1 MRAII
6 LATLAAL
13 IAANPAMAERRL
25 PTQVVSLPPATQ
37 ILAAP
42 AKSPIETIV
51 VEAPRLIETITVT
64 AIRPIEEIVV
74 VAPRLRAGSGS
85 TALPAGVTPVSAT
98 IVE

>member
-13 IAANPAMAERRL
+13 VAASSAMAERRL

-37 ILAAP
+37 VLTVPAP
-42 AKSPIETIV
+42 SAIDTIV

-64 AIRPIEEIVV
+64 AVRPIEEIVV

-85 TALPAGVTPVSAT
+85 TALPAGVTPVNAT